1 MECFLA
7 QHIGRKNTDLTRGR
21 VCYFRHDL
29 LCCKMFIIRSGNGI
43 LYGFAAYWSVIGLES
58 LSSCQ
63 YATNQGNMSLH
74 YNFWTETYANYLS
87 EEYFGAKWLG
97 GPDTHYPAVNI
108 SKFNLQRL
116 RVGGRFFY

>member
-1 MECFLA
+1 MA
-7 QHIGRKNTDLTRGR
+7 KRIVTKIGD
-21 VCYFRHDL
+21 
-29 LCCKMFIIRSGNGI
+29 MFSVTLDNGN
-43 LYGFAAYWSVIGLES
+43 LRFF
-58 LSSCQ
+58 Q
-63 YATNQGNMSLH
+63 
-74 YNFWTETYANYLS
+74 YANYLS